1 MRERDTHAETVGP
14 EGEKAALAALLK
26 GMPGLD
32 AVAADQC
39 DAVAQRAIAL
49 IDEQLTL
56 QVNKILHHPNFQRL
70 EAAWRSLE
78 DLVQYAHGKR
88 QVRIRMLDVSWSEI
102 TRDAIRAVEFD
113 QSLLFQKIYS
123 AEYDVPGGEP
133 YGVIVADFS
142 VSHRPFP
149 GHPEDDVPTL
159 ERLAEIGAA
168 AFAPIIVNAAPALL
182 GLNDFSTLG
191 QPLRLQEIFRG
202 PEYIP
207 WNRLRAHPDSRF
219 MAITLPR
226 VLLRP
231 AHERRQSPRGGFIYN
246 ERASRRSP
254 AHQLWGHACFALAK
268 VLIREFSEVGWF
280 SHIRGLLRDHNT
292 GGLVSDLVIDRY
304 EEGIDPLV
312 LKPVSEVV
320 LGDDQ
325 EKVLSELGFT
335 PFCQT
340 YDLPMGIFYSTPSL
354 HRSEQFDDSLATA
367 NARLASLLQHVLCSA
382 RFAHYIKVMVRD
394 KIGAFVRADQC
405 ERQLQN
411 WVNQFVASQ
420 EDADWAM
427 QARYPLREAQVKVS
441 ENAERPGTYWTTL
454 HLRPHYQADRLVSE
468 LALST
473 ELVPGGR

>member
-1 MRERDTHAETVGP
+1 MREPQSHAEKVSQDG
-14 EGEKAALAALLK
+14 GQAALVALLK
-26 GMPGLD
+26 EMPELEASAPDRLD
-32 AVAADQC
+32 AC
-39 DAVAQRAIAL
+39 AQRAIAL
-49 IDEQLTL
+49 IDELLTR
-56 QVNKILHHPNFQRL
+56 QVNKVLHHPRFQRL

-78 DLVQYAHGKR
+78 DLVHYAHGKR
-88 QVRIRMLDVSWSEI
+88 QVRVRMLDISWGEI

-133 YGVIVADFS
+133 YGVIIADFS
-142 VSHRPFP
+142 VSHRPFA
-149 GHPEDDVPTL
+149 GHPYDDVPTL

-168 AFAPIIVNAAPALL
+168 AFAPIIVNASPELL

-231 AHERRQSPRGGFIYN
+231 AHERRSTPRGGFVYD
-246 ERASRRSP
+246 ERASRRSSR
-254 AHQLWGHACFALAK
+254 HQLWGHACFPLAK

-292 GGLVSDLVIDRY
+292 GGLVGDLVTDRY
-304 EEGIDPLV
+304 EAGIDPLV
-312 LKPVSEVV
+312 LKPVSEVI

-325 EKVLSELGFT
+325 EKVLAELGFT

-340 YDLPMGIFYSTPSL
+340 YDLPMGVFYSTPSL
-354 HRSEQFDDSLATA
+354 HLAERFDDSLATA
-367 NARLASLLQHVLCSA
+367 NARLAALLQHVLCSA

-411 WVNQFVASQ
+411 WINQFVASQ
-420 EDADWAM
+420 DDADWVM
-427 QARYPLREAQVKVS
+427 QARYPLREARVKVS
-441 ENAERPGTYWTTL
+441 ENAERPGTFWTTL

-473 ELVPGGR
+473 ELVPASR